1 MHVQFLFLKILVPN
15 HKFMNCIRCHHT
27 DEAHETTSNDSLLQ
41 RGKCMIPSCD
51 CTKFSDLIKKIDED
65 LL

>member
-1 MHVQFLFLKILVPN
+1 MRGQFLSLKILVPN
-15 HKFMNCIRCHHT
+15 HKFMNCVICHHT

-41 RGKCMIPSCD
+41 RGRCMIPSCG
-51 CTKFSDLIKKIDED
+51 CTKFSDAIYKIDED

>member
-1 MHVQFLFLKILVPN
+1 MHVRFLSLKILVPN
-15 HKFMNCIRCHHT
+15 HKFMNCVRCHHT

-41 RGKCMIPSCD
+41 RGRCTIPSCG
-51 CTKFSDLIKKIDED
+51 CTKFSDAIKKIDED

>member
-1 MHVQFLFLKILVPN
+1 
-15 HKFMNCIRCHHT
+15 MNCVICHHT

-41 RGKCMIPSCD
+41 RGRCMIPSCS
-51 CTKFSDLIKKIDED
+51 CTKFSDAIKKIDDD

>member
-1 MHVQFLFLKILVPN
+1 MHGQFLSLKILVPN
-15 HKFMNCIRCHHT
+15 HKFMNCVRCHHT

-41 RGKCMIPSCD
+41 RGRCMIPSCD
-51 CTKFSDLIKKIDED
+51 CIKFSDAIKKIDED

>member
-1 MHVQFLFLKILVPN
+1 
-15 HKFMNCIRCHHT
+15 MNCVRCHHT

-41 RGKCMIPSCD
+41 RGKCMIPSCG
-51 CTKFSDLIKKIDED
+51 CTKFFDAIKKIDED

>member
-1 MHVQFLFLKILVPN
+1 MRVQFLFLKILVPN

-27 DEAHETTSNDSLLQ
+27 DEAHETADNGSLLK

-51 CTKFSDLIKKIDED
+51 CTEYSDVIKKIDED

>member
-1 MHVQFLFLKILVPN
+1 MQEQFLFLKIPVSN
-15 HKFMNCIRCHHT
+15 HKFMNCMRCHHT

-41 RGKCMIPSCD
+41 RGKCMIPSCG
-51 CTKFSDLIKKIDED
+51 CTKFFDAIKKIDED

>member
-1 MHVQFLFLKILVPN
+1 
-15 HKFMNCIRCHHT
+15 MNCIRCHHT

-41 RGKCMIPSCD
+41 RGRCMIPSCD
-51 CTKFSDLIKKIDED
+51 CTKFSDVIKKIDED